1 MCWEGVISGGRN
13 EGGQLKGDTYQRR
26 LMAKSS
32 SGKNAVSQ
40 VKLERKPG
48 EESKRG
54 STCNMHLSL
63 STAASPFLSV
73 LHAILPFLHSEK
85 TIYLITT
92 YYYYLIIS
100 YGH

>member
-1 MCWEGVISGGRN
+1 
-13 EGGQLKGDTYQRR
+13 
-26 LMAKSS
+26 
-32 SGKNAVSQ
+32 
-40 VKLERKPG
+40 
-48 EESKRG
+48 
-54 STCNMHLSL
+54 MHLSL